1 MAETWKQW
9 LGQTVNEKFHL
20 CEYLGGSGHSAVY
33 LADSTDGDP
42 QAAAIKLV
50 PENSPNAARQL
61 SSWQLAATV
70 SHPNLTRIFGTGH
83 CQIGGAKLLYAVME
97 YAEEN
102 LSQVISDRPLTESE
116 TTDMLKPA
124 LEALAYLHARG
135 LVHGRIK
142 PANMMASGDQLKL
155 STDGLRRT
163 GEPISD
169 PGEYDPPETT
179 SSPAADAWS
188 LGMTLVEVLSQRLPA
203 WDRNAQ
209 GDPVVP
215 ETLPA
220 PLLDVARHCLRRD
233 PKLRWTTADIAN
245 RLHPRIAVRQAQPVR
260 RGGSLMRSRYL
271 IPTVILLLALTG
283 FVSLKLFNHFPK
295 SSIEPSQ
302 ATEEVSAKRLTESQQ
317 VGSAAPS
324 SEKKQTT
331 HREMQSS
338 SDTFQRSAATPSVKP
353 LTIPSA
359 RTAGSGV
366 IHQVLPHVPPQARD
380 TIQGTVRVGI
390 RVSVDPSGS
399 VTDATIDSPG
409 PSRYFANLA
418 LQAARQWKFAPARGA
433 ASVRTLRFEFSRN
446 GTEAFAQ

>member
-9 LGQTVNEKFHL
+9 QGQPVNETFHL
-20 CEYLGGSGHSAVY
+20 RECLGGSEQSAVY
-33 LADSTDGDP
+33 LADSTGGDP
-42 QAAAIKLV
+42 QEVAIKLV
-50 PENSPNAARQL
+50 PEDSPNAARQV
-61 SSWQLAATV
+61 SSWRRAATV
-70 SHPNLTRIFGTGH
+70 SHPNLTRIFETGH

-97 YAEEN
+97 YAPEN

-116 TTDMLKPA
+116 ASEMLKPA

-135 LVHGRIK
+135 LVHGRVK
-142 PANMMASGDQLKL
+142 AANIMASGDQIKL

-169 PGEYDPPETT
+169 PGAYDPPENM

-203 WDRNAQ
+203 WDRNAP

-220 PLLDVARHCLRRD
+220 PLLDVARHCLLRD

-245 RLHPRIAVRQAQPVR
+245 RLNPRIAVRQSQPVR
-260 RGGSLMRSRYL
+260 RRDSPMRSRYL
-271 IPTVILLLALTG
+271 IPAVILLLALTG
-283 FVSLKLFNHFPK
+283 FVSLKLFNHVPK
-295 SSIEPSQ
+295 PSTEPSQ
-302 ATEEVSAKRLTESQQ
+302 ATEKLSAKRLTESQQ
-317 VGSAAPS
+317 AGSAAPTS
-324 SEKKQTT
+324 VKKQTT
-331 HREMQSS
+331 PGETPSS
-338 SDTFQRSAATPSVKP
+338 SGTFQRSAATSSVEP
-353 LTIPSA
+353 LTVPSTRA
-359 RTAGSGV
+359 AGRGV
-366 IHQVLPHVPPQARD
+366 IHQVLPNVPPQARA

-433 ASVRTLRFEFSRN
+433 PSVRTLRFKFSQN
-446 GTEAFAQ
+446 GTEASAQ